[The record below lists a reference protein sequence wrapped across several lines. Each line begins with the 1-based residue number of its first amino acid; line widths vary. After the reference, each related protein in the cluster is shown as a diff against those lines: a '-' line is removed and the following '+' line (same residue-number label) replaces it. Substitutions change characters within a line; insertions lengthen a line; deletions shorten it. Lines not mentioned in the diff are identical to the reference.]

1 MGYLARDVMNTDVV
15 SVQNTMDLRELAKLL
30 LEKGIT
36 GAPVVDSD
44 GDLQGVISQTDLV
57 YYNLTRD
64 DQLVMDSLFY
74 QTARME
80 GRHVP
85 RGFQIEDCNT
95 GMVADVMTPVV
106 HSVDETATLDSVA
119 RLMTRKRI
127 HRVIVRHGR
136 KVAGIISA
144 LDVLRFQSKQA
155 PSTKVRAT
163 PKRKAPTRKAAASP
177 ARPAAR
183 KKAKPAAKKKAKPA
197 ARKKA
202 RTAAKKKAKARP
214 AAKRKVTKVAR
225 KKSRARR

>member
-1 MGYLARDVMNTDVV
+1 VV
-15 SVQNTMDLRELAKLL
+15 SVQNTMDLRELAKLF

-36 GAPVVDSD
+36 GAPVVDSA

-106 HSVDETATLDSVA
+106 HSVDETATLESVA
-119 RLMTRKRI
+119 RLMSRKRI
-127 HRVIVRHGR
+127 HRVIVRHGH

-144 LDVLRFQSKQA
+144 LDVLRFQSKQRPVA
-155 PSTKVRAT
+155 KGKPAGKSKVA
-163 PKRKAPTRKAAASP
+163 RKTAKAAP
-177 ARPAAR
+177 
-183 KKAKPAAKKKAKPA
+183 KKKAKAVPKKKTKAKA
-197 ARKKA
+197 AP
-202 RTAAKKKAKARP
+202 KKKAKAVPKKKAKAKAAPKKKARP
-214 AAKRKVTKVAR
+214 AAKKKVRKAVTKAKSGR
-225 KKSRARR
+225 KKSRSRR